1 MTRPSTEQRKNM
13 IIETVL
19 ALFKEKG
26 MAAVSTRDVAE
37 KAGLARSHVYH
48 YFKDWKALSICAV
61 EHFFHHEIAELERC
75 LAPLTPSEALSVF
88 IRDNLPARQD
98 ASWRIYLDA
107 WNASLCD
114 PQFAASYSQIITAWH
129 RALENILLRGVQSG
143 EFNIADTSR
152 SARQIIALINGYAD
166 ELILDPTPDRVAL
179 AQQEIMDVVLR
190 LIH

>member
-1 MTRPSTEQRKNM
+1 MARPSTEQRKNM

-48 YFKDWKALSICAV
+48 YFKDWNTLSICAV
-61 EHFFHHEIAELERC
+61 EHFFHHEIAELERR

-88 IRDNLPARQD
+88 IRDNLPTHQD

-114 PQFAASYSQIITAWH
+114 PQFAASYSQILVDWH
-129 RALENILLRGVQSG
+129 RTLQNILLRGAQVG
-143 EFNIADTSR
+143 EFIIADAPR
-152 SARQIIALINGYAD
+152 RARQIIALINGYAD
-166 ELILDPTPDRVAL
+166 ELILDPTPKASPWRSRRSWTSCSA
-179 AQQEIMDVVLR
+179 
-190 LIH
+190 